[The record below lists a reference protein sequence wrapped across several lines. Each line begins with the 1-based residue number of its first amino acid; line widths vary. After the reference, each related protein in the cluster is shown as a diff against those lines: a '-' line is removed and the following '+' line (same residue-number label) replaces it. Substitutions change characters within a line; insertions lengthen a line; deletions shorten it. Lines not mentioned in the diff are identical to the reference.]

1 MHVLEQLEQDLA
13 AAMRERD
20 QIRLQVLRLLKS
32 ALKNY
37 QIEVG
42 HELSPQEMMQVLQ
55 KEAKKRRDSIEAY
68 EKAGR
73 DDLVAEESAELKEIQ
88 HYLPAQLSDD
98 EVRAIVRD
106 VVAANPDAQMGQ
118 IIGQVLAKTNGQADG
133 GLVSRIVREELDN
146 K

>member
-1 MHVLEQLEQDLA
+1 MHVIEQLEQDLA

-20 QIRLQVLRLLKS
+20 QVRLQVLRLLKS

-42 HELSPQEMMQVLQ
+42 HELSQQEMMRVLQ

-73 DDLVAEESAELKEIQ
+73 NDLVAEESAELKEIDR
-88 HYLPAQLSDD
+88 YLPAQMSDD
-98 EVRAIVRD
+98 ELRAITQKVIGD
-106 VVAANPDAQMGQ
+106 NPEAQMGQ
-118 IIGQVLAKTNGQADG
+118 IIGQVLARTDGQADG
-133 GLVSRIVREELDN
+133 AAVSRIVREELS

>member
-106 VVAANPDAQMGQ
+106 VVAASPDAQMGQ
-118 IIGQVLAKTNGQADG
+118 IIGQVLAKTNCQADG

>member
-20 QIRLQVLRLLKS
+20 QVRLQVLRLLKS

-42 HELSPQEMMQVLQ
+42 HDLSAQEMMQVLQ

-73 DDLVAEESAELKEIQ
+73 DDLVAEESAELKEIEQ
-88 HYLPAQLSDD
+88 YLPEQLSDD
-98 EVRAIVRD
+98 QVRSIVRE
-106 VVAANPDAQMGQ
+106 VLAVSSDAQMGQ
-118 IIGQVLAKTNGQADG
+118 IIGQVIAKTNGQADG
-133 GLVSRIVREELDN
+133 ALVSRIVREELN
-146 K
+146 KN